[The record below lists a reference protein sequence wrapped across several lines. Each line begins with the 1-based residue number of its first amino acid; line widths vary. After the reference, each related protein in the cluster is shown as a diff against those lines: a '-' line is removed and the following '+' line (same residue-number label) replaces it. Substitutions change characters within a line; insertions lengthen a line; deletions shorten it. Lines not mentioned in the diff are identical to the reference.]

1 MKHLSLYCLSILFF
15 CAQGFAQQNHF
26 VYLQSEN
33 KEPFF
38 VKVND
43 KVLTSSASGY
53 LIIPRLEDGSYKL
66 LMGAAQSNREQEFN
80 CSISNKDLGFIIK
93 NTGDQWQLMNIQ
105 TLEVITPGN
114 VIAKPVTVYEKETDS
129 FSKMLANAVQDS
141 TILQKEVVTTD
152 QTDTSLT
159 VSEKSNVESSDIA
172 QSINQNKDVAIQRSV
187 IKRKLKKSNK
197 EGIEMVYVD
206 DKGDTKD
213 TIRILIVADK
223 QKKKEAPIKG
233 TDTVVVASKENEVPK
248 DVADANKAVYIVTDE
263 EKKIIKEAND
273 YVKSSMPN
281 SDCKNIATDEDFLRL
296 RKKIVAED
304 NDEAMIK
311 AAKKSFKIKCFTT
324 EQIKNLSVLFL
335 KDESRY
341 MFFDAAYPFV
351 SDSDN
356 YPALEKQLSDDFYI
370 TRFRTMIR
378 K

>member
-1 MKHLSLYCLSILFF
+1 MKHLSLYCIFILFF
-15 CAQGFAQQNHF
+15 CAQGFAQLNHF

-38 VKVND
+38 VKLND

-66 LMGAAQSNREQEFN
+66 LMGAAQSNREQEFS
-80 CSISNKDLGFIIK
+80 CSVNNKDLGYIIK

-105 TLEVITPGN
+105 TLEILNPGN

-141 TILQKEVVTTD
+141 TILEKEVVTTP
-152 QTDTSLT
+152 QPDTSQI
-159 VSEKSNVESSDIA
+159 SDGKDTA
-172 QSINQNKDVAIQRSV
+172 QIVNQNNDVAVQRSV

-197 EGIEMVYVD
+197 DGIEMIYVVTN
-206 DKGDTKD
+206 GDTKD
-213 TIRILIVADK
+213 TVKILVTADK
-223 QKKKEAPIKG
+223 QKKKVDQIKH
-233 TDTVVVASKENEVPK
+233 TEPVVVAPKEK
-248 DVADANKAVYIVTDE
+248 DIVKNVAEANKAVYIVTDE

-273 YVKSSMPN
+273 YVRSTMPN
-281 SDCKNIATDEDFLRL
+281 SDCNSIATEEDFLKL

-304 NDEAMIK
+304 NDEDMIK
-311 AAKKSFKIKCFTT
+311 AAKKTFKIKCFTT

-356 YPALEKQLSDDFYI
+356 YPALEKQLSDDLYI